1 MSTIEEK
8 RARAQRMGIP
18 MPVTQ
23 MNEGGVAS
31 VPVTASNQDKYA
43 RLAALKSGAN
53 RQKVQNLVKSSS
65 VQGQQGF
72 QGLPEPVMKK
82 NPNHPGNQLSDP
94 SKAVPVQQNFGGVAP
109 VSSEFSAI
117 EAMYGGGND
126 TAAYSQQPVL
136 APQNNANMQTSQ
148 PELSI
153 PTQAAGPVFDPV
165 AMLQQKRMQEQHVP
179 QQQSSEY
186 LQYAVNPQAAQT
198 PQQGQF
204 DFNNMQ
210 KMMQE
215 IAKQTISEV
224 LSEFTEKSKKNL
236 TYENVKTKN
245 GVKVIKTQD
254 GKYYKL
260 TPVTLTK
267 G

>member
-8 RARAQRMGIP
+8 RARAKKMGIP

-23 MNEGGVAS
+23 MNDGGAATI
-31 VPVTASNQDKYA
+31 PVTAANQDKFS

-53 RQKVQNLVKSSS
+53 RQKIQSLVKSSS
-65 VQGQQGF
+65 VQGQSGF
-72 QGLPEPVMKK
+72 QGIPEPKMKK
-82 NPNHPGNQLSDP
+82 NPNNPGNQLSDP
-94 SKAVPVQQNFGGVAP
+94 SKAVQVQQNFTGGVP
-109 VSSEFSAI
+109 VSNEFSVM

-126 TAAYSQQPVL
+126 STPQQPVL
-136 APQNNANMQTSQ
+136 AQQNNANMSNSQ
-148 PELSI
+148 PELTV
-153 PTQAAGPVFDPV
+153 PNRVAGPIFDPV
-165 AMLQQKRMQEQHVP
+165 AMMQQKRTQEQQQP

-186 LQYAVNPQAAQT
+186 LQYAVNPQT

-224 LSEFTEKSKKNL
+224 LSEYTEKSKKKL
-236 TYENVKTKN
+236 TYENVKIKGN
-245 GVKVIKTQD
+245 SKVIKTQD

-267 G
+267 N